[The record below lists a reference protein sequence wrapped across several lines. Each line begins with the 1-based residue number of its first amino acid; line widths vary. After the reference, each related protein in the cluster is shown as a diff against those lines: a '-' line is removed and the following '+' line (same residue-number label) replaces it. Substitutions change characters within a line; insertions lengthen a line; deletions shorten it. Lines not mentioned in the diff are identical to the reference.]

1 MRYFFLICRF
11 HMFFEKLPT
20 VFAFTIDAG
29 FGEKCAVFMQ
39 STLTDIAFY
48 AVAFVFCYVVVFL
61 IFFTAVTIIIFVR
74 MTGIRI
80 ANHFHEI
87 TLLTF
92 GLLFLLLDDWR
103 TSENLFRETSCYP

>member
-39 STLTDIAFY
+39 STLTD
-48 AVAFVFCYVVVFL
+48 
-61 IFFTAVTIIIFVR
+61 
-74 MTGIRI
+74 
-80 ANHFHEI
+80 
-87 TLLTF
+87 
-92 GLLFLLLDDWR
+92 
-103 TSENLFRETSCYP
+103 